1 MEYKVVKIDNLN
13 LVLPIIWKL
22 IEDYKKASYYGWEM
36 QIMTIIK
43 TGEQYT
49 LGHID
54 QIINN

>member
-1 MEYKVVKIDNLN
+1 MEHKIIKIDNLN
-13 LVLPIIWKL
+13 LVLPIMWKL
-22 IEDYKKASYYGWEM
+22 IEDYKKAGYYGWEM
-36 QIMTIIK
+36 QTMTIIK